1 MTVRSKLE
9 RVWAS
14 AMVVAAGTERKSRT
28 RKRGLARTRRHGV
41 GGEEEEQARCSAWL
55 TEQ

>member
-28 RKRGLARTRRHGV
+28 RKRGLARTRHGV
-41 GGEEEEQARCSAWL
+41 GGEEEGQARCSAWL